1 MSDSLQ
7 LHYSP
12 PGSSV
17 QGILRARILEW
28 VAISFSRGTVPTQG
42 LNPGLFSLLY
52 WQAGSLPLVPPPSNL
67 TAEKRAERTR
77 EDKGLR
83 AKSKTFRVRKEVS
96 KCIAWLFFFFGAKI
110 AISAFWIGARWVRGS
125 KRRAWGWERPMSS
138 AADGD
143 APETGCGLHPLW
155 PRNPGR
161 GRRLSSAPWGPPLRL
176 STGPAHP

>member
-83 AKSKTFRVRKEVS
+83 ANSKTFRVRKEVS
-96 KCIAWLFFFFGAKI
+96 KCIAWLFFFFF
-110 AISAFWIGARWVRGS
+110 FWCKNSYFCFLDWGS
-125 KRRAWGWERPMSS
+125 LSQGFKEKSMRVG
-138 AADGD
+138 AADVIRSRWWCPRD
-143 APETGCGLHPLW
+143 RLW
-155 PRNPGR
+155 P
-161 GRRLSSAPWGPPLRL
+161 PPALAQESR
-176 STGPAHP
+176 SG